1 MKNYPT
7 MKDINRKVVITVND
21 NVTLARIFDDNK
33 VVAKGVAKCSP
44 EDTFDFQM
52 DAELAMKRAFES
64 ITKKEPTK
72 QYRKLDRPPRPG
84 DYIRLTRV
92 DTNVRDNF
100 DSVGDVLKISTCVMG
115 GLIVGVHVNDHPKL
129 VAHFKGVENIP
140 FGNPHKLWMYGKLF
154 EDYEFV
160 EEVTE

>member
-52 DAELAMKRAFES
+52 GAELAMKRAFES
-64 ITKKEPTK
+64 IPKKEPTK
-72 QYRKLDRPPRPG
+72 QYRKLNRPARAG
-84 DYIRLTRV
+84 DYIRLTKV
-92 DTNVRDNF
+92 HNPF
-100 DSVGDVLKISTCVMG
+100 DRVGDVLKIVDSIG
-115 GLIVGVHVNDHPKL
+115 GGFVVAINPSDHPRL
-129 VAHFKGVENIP
+129 IEYYGGIENVYK
-140 FGNPHKLWMYGKLF
+140 NTTDKRWRYSVLF
-154 EDYEFV
+154 DDYEFV